1 MTDDHN
7 HYLARHEITLLG
19 ERLRELRDWVCQD
32 LDDTISRQ
40 VAFGDK
46 QDGKR
51 TETPVVFNEN
61 AAEVAANLHGTL
73 RAWVEHTCTHSTR
86 VWPGEQRS
94 AHYARWL
101 DRYLIDLA
109 KTEEAPTAV
118 DELTDA
124 WKQAKRAIDRPQDQE
139 FAGPCQST
147 TPGVECGG
155 VYCRKNADLKNCQ
168 TCGATIDIPAL
179 RAAMESVMRDWLYTK
194 QELRTALVIYLK
206 KPVPRSTID
215 GWIRN
220 GRLADH
226 AGKYRLDEALTLAA
240 TRHTA
245 RTA

>member
-179 RAAMESVMRDWLYTK
+179 RATMESVMRDWLYTK

>member
-7 HYLARHEITLLG
+7 HYLARHEITLLS

-86 VWPGEQRS
+86 AWPGEQRS

-101 DRYLIDLA
+101 DRHLIDLA

-179 RAAMESVMRDWLYTK
+179 RATMESVMRDWLYTK

>member
-7 HYLARHEITLLG
+7 HYLARHEINLLS
-19 ERLRELRDWVCQD
+19 ERLRELRDWVCHD

-61 AAEVAANLHGTL
+61 AAEVAAVLHGTL

-86 VWPGEQRS
+86 TWPGEQRS
-94 AHYARWL
+94 AQYADWL
-101 DRYLIDLA
+101 DRHLIDLA
-109 KTEEAPTAV
+109 KTEEAPEAA

-139 FAGPCQST
+139 FAGPCQSST
-147 TPGVECGG
+147 DGVECGG
-155 VYCRKNADLKNCQ
+155 VYCPKNADLKNCQ
-168 TCGATIDIPAL
+168 TCGVTVDIPAL
-179 RAAMESVMRDWLYTK
+179 RTAMEAVMRDRLYTK

-206 KPVPRSTID
+206 QPVPRSTID
-215 GWIRN
+215 GWIAR
-220 GRLADH
+220 GRLAPH

-240 TRHTA
+240 ARHTA

>member
-1 MTDDHN
+1 MTDDLF
-7 HYLARHEITLLG
+7 LARHEITLMGL
-19 ERLRELRDWVCQD
+19 RLRELRDWVCAD

-61 AAEVAANLHGTL
+61 AAEVATVLHGTL
-73 RAWVEHTCTHSTR
+73 RAWVEHTCTHSACR
-86 VWPGEQRS
+86 WPGEQRS
-94 AHYARWL
+94 AQYAGWL
-101 DRYLIDLA
+101 DRHLMDLA

-124 WKQAKRAIDRPQDQE
+124 WKQAKRAIDRPQDLE

-147 TPGVECGG
+147 TDGIECAG
-155 VYCRKNADLKNCQ
+155 VYCRKDAETKDCR

-179 RAAMESVMRDWLYTK
+179 RATMEAVMRDRLYTK

-206 KPVPRSTID
+206 QPVPRSTID
-215 GWIRN
+215 GWIAR
-220 GRLADH
+220 GRLAAH
-226 AGKYRLDEALTLAA
+226 AGKYRLDEALALAA
-240 TRHTA
+240 ARHTV

>member
-7 HYLARHEITLLG
+7 HYLARYEINLLS
-19 ERLRELRDWVCQD
+19 ERLRELRDWVCHD

-61 AAEVAANLHGTL
+61 AAEVAAVLHGTL
-73 RAWVEHTCTHSTR
+73 RAWVEHTCSHSTR
-86 VWPGEQRS
+86 TWPGEQRS
-94 AHYARWL
+94 AQYADWL
-101 DRYLIDLA
+101 DRHLIDLA
-109 KTEEAPTAV
+109 KTEEAPTAA

-147 TPGVECGG
+147 TDGVECGG
-155 VYCRKNADLKNCQ
+155 VYCPKNADLKNCQ
-168 TCGATIDIPAL
+168 TCGVTVDILAL
-179 RAAMESVMRDWLYTK
+179 RAAMESVMRDRLYTK

-215 GWIRN
+215 GWIAH

-240 TRHTA
+240 ARHTA

>member
-7 HYLARHEITLLG
+7 HYLARHEIRLLS
-19 ERLRELRDWVCQD
+19 ERLRELRDWVCHD

-61 AAEVAANLHGTL
+61 AAEVAAVLHGTL

-94 AHYARWL
+94 AHYAGWL
-101 DRYLIDLA
+101 DRHLIDLA

-147 TPGVECGG
+147 TDGVECAG
-155 VYCRKNADLKNCQ
+155 VYCPKNADLKNCQ

-179 RAAMESVMRDWLYTK
+179 RVTMEEVMRDRLYTK

-215 GWIRN
+215 GWISR